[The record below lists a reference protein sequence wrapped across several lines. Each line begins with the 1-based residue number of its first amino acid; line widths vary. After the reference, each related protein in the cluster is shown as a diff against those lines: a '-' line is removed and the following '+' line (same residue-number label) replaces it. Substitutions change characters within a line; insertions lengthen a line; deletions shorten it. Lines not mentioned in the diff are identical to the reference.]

1 MDDTRKIAYAT
12 QSIART
18 LESVNKNLSAIAYE
32 MKRANDLRAD
42 QKSQATDRKDIS
54 HSSF

>member
-18 LESVNKNLSAIAYE
+18 LESVNKNLSAIAHE
-32 MKRANDLRAD
+32 MKRANDLRAE